1 MLTCPLQEQ
10 EELMALEW
18 AAVPVP
24 ATWNSTD
31 GTGDSDDVDG
41 CYEDSSGWPQE
52 EEEEEEAVLPLL
64 VLLLS
69 LLVMS
74 AHVHHHHRS
83 LRRRMLTTDSL
94 VTTTTKVTSL

>member
-1 MLTCPLQEQ
+1 
-10 EELMALEW
+10 MALEW
-18 AAVPVP
+18 VVPVPVP

-52 EEEEEEAVLPLL
+52 EEEEEEEAVLPLL

-74 AHVHHHHRS
+74 AHVHHHHR
-83 LRRRMLTTDSL
+83 LMRRRLLTTDSL
-94 VTTTTKVTSL
+94 DTITTTKVTSL

>member
-1 MLTCPLQEQ
+1 
-10 EELMALEW
+10 MALEW
-18 AAVPVP
+18 VVPVPVP

-52 EEEEEEAVLPLL
+52 AEEAVLPLL

-74 AHVHHHHRS
+74 AHVHHHHR
-83 LRRRMLTTDSL
+83 LMRRRLLTTDSL
-94 VTTTTKVTSL
+94 DTTITTKVTSL